1 MQPHCP
7 RDAGKMQFLLGW
19 GDRTCAQLASVGPQ
33 LLTNVSSSLDF
44 RSWDIQFVTQKVVR
58 LVTHAPTNGNA
69 LCSGGSLAVVDVQ
82 TCQGSTLT
90 ITNSATQSSD
100 QFVMVPVPRTLRTSA
115 GELYSVAASRQRNC
129 LRFLSALPG
138 CRHNILKLVSRDDG
152 SGLQRWVRIRRVS
165 SASSSSSR
173 FSSSTTSCCF
183 ATPLPPLL
191 HLHHPLLQGLCIFIL
206 VLTVI
211 INNLQATI
219 LAMGALQLLLTLVL
233 LMVWLWTVMAASTL
247 QISLI
252 MSFVWSIQL
261 QDSFQLWQAIIPR
274 VDPSVAT
281 VVLL

>member
-1 MQPHCP
+1 
-7 RDAGKMQFLLGW
+7 MQFLLGW

-82 TCQGSTLT
+82 NCQGSTLT

-115 GELYSVAASRQRNC
+115 GELYLVAASRQRNC

-165 SASSSSSR
+165 SASSCCCRFSSSITSSR

-191 HLHHPLLQGLCIFIL
+191 HLHPPLLQGLCIFML

-233 LMVWLWTVMAASTL
+233 LMVWHWTVMAASTL